1 MMQFIKKMVSN
12 DKEVSSK
19 RVAGLFSLLNG
30 IILAYLSIKYDIKEW
45 AFNGLLTFSGIALGL
60 TTINQIFE
68 KKPNA

>member
-1 MMQFIKKMVSN
+1 MNFFRKMVSE

-19 RVAGLFSLLNG
+19 RIAGIFALVNG
-30 IILAYLSIKYDIKEW
+30 VVLAYLSLKYDIKEW
-45 AFNGLLTFSGIALGL
+45 SFNGLLTFSGIALGL

>member
-1 MMQFIKKMVSN
+1 MQFLKKMVSN

-30 IILAYLSIKYDIKEW
+30 VVLAYLSIKYDIKEW
-45 AFNGLLTFSGIALGL
+45 AFNGLLSFSAIALGL

-68 KKPNA
+68 KKPNE

>member
-1 MMQFIKKMVSN
+1 MMQFVKKMLSE

-19 RVAGLFSLLNG
+19 RFAGIFSLING
-30 IILAYLSIKYDIKEW
+30 VILAYLSVKFDIKEW

-68 KKPNA
+68 KKSDA

>member
-1 MMQFIKKMVSN
+1 MNFFRKMLSE

-19 RVAGLFSLLNG
+19 RVAGIFALANG
-30 IILAYLSIKYDIKEW
+30 VALAYLSIKYDIKEW
-45 AFNGLLTFSGIALGL
+45 SFNGLLTFSGVALGL

>member
-1 MMQFIKKMVSN
+1 MNFFTKMVSE

-19 RVAGLFSLLNG
+19 RVAGIFALVNG
-30 IILAYLSIKYDIKEW
+30 VVLAYLSIKYDIKEW
-45 AFNGLLTFSGIALGL
+45 SFNGLLTFSGISLGL

>member
-1 MMQFIKKMVSN
+1 MVSE

-19 RVAGLFSLLNG
+19 RVAGIFALVNG
-30 IILAYLSIKYDIKEW
+30 VVLAYLSLRFDIKEW

-60 TTINQIFE
+60 STINQIFE

>member
-1 MMQFIKKMVSN
+1 MQFIKKMVSD

-30 IILAYLSIKYDIKEW
+30 VVLAYLSIKYDIKEW

>member
-1 MMQFIKKMVSN
+1 MQFLKKMVSN

-30 IILAYLSIKYDIKEW
+30 VVLAYLSIKYDIKEW
-45 AFNGLLTFSGIALGL
+45 AFNGLLGFSAIALGL

>member
-1 MMQFIKKMVSN
+1 MNFFRKMVSE

-19 RVAGLFSLLNG
+19 RVAGIFALFNG
-30 IILAYLSIKYDIKEW
+30 VVLAYLSIKYDIKEW
-45 AFNGLLTFSGIALGL
+45 SFNGLLTFSGIALGL

>member
-1 MMQFIKKMVSN
+1 MSFFSKMVSD

-19 RVAGLFSLLNG
+19 RVAGIFALVNG
-30 IILAYLSIKYDIKEW
+30 VILAYLSIKYNIKEW
-45 AFNGLLTFSGIALGL
+45 SFNGLLTFSGVALGL

>member
-1 MMQFIKKMVSN
+1 MNFFRKMVSE

-19 RVAGLFSLLNG
+19 RVAGIFALFNG
-30 IILAYLSIKYDIKEW
+30 VVLAYLSVKYDIKEW
-45 AFNGLLTFSGIALGL
+45 SFNGLLTFSGIALGL